1 MKTRAQ
7 LPGFH
12 SLLLAFCALL
22 CAGWLLPHR
31 LGTAT
36 PSSTASLT
44 TEELKPYT
52 ETIPGTGV
60 KFEMIPIPG
69 GTFTMGT
76 PPGEFKRSEDEGP
89 QHLVTVRPFW
99 MEKTETTWDEYDV
112 FAFSQDLLK
121 KQQQSANIAKPPE
134 AEKDADAVTRPTP
147 PYTDETFGFGREGH
161 PAINITHHAAMEYT
175 RWLSAKTGK
184 TYRLPTEAEWEYA
197 CRARTQTAYYFG
209 DDPKKL
215 GDYAWYLDNSNASPH
230 EIDRR
235 RAVLGETLR
244 RSVQEIEDGE
254 LVIADG
260 ELVIEPTAA
269 EGKNAA

>member
-1 MKTRAQ
+1 MNRQFPLRARHLLISVLCV
-7 LPGFH
+7 LPSGY
-12 SLLLAFCALL
+12 LIVARR
-22 CAGWLLPHR
+22 PHAA
-31 LGTAT
+31 TA
-36 PSSTASLT
+36 SSTASLT

-134 AEKDADAVTRPTP
+134 AEKDAD
-147 PYTDETFGFGREGH
+147 
-161 PAINITHHAAMEYT
+161 
-175 RWLSAKTGK
+175 
-184 TYRLPTEAEWEYA
+184 
-197 CRARTQTAYYFG
+197 
-209 DDPKKL
+209 
-215 GDYAWYLDNSNASPH
+215 
-230 EIDRR
+230 
-235 RAVLGETLR
+235 
-244 RSVQEIEDGE
+244 
-254 LVIADG
+254 
-260 ELVIEPTAA
+260 
-269 EGKNAA
+269 

>member
-36 PSSTASLT
+36 ASSTASLT

-197 CRARTQTAYYFG
+197 CRAGSQTAYYFG

-215 GDYAWYLDNSNASPH
+215 GDYAWYLDNSNAMPH
-230 EIDRR
+230 EI
-235 RAVLGETLR
+235 AKKKPNAW
-244 RSVQEIEDGE
+244 E
-254 LVIADG
+254 L
-260 ELVIEPTAA
+260 
-269 EGKNAA
+269 